1 MTGNDSAEPQI
12 QPLAAAALR
21 QSITDREAAKDDE
34 ALRHQAEADREL
46 EKLFRQLLEEQVS
59 QKELDD
65 IRQKI
70 IRATDQGKMEVEV
83 MRFPSKL
90 CTDKGRAINNVE
102 PNWPDTL
109 QGKPKSFYDF
119 FLKRGRPQGFKLK
132 AMIVDFPGG
141 VPGDVGLVV
150 SWADKK

>member
-1 MTGNDSAEPQI
+1 MTGNDSAEPQR

-21 QSITDREAAKDDE
+21 QSIADRGAAKDDE

-70 IRATDQGKMEVEV
+70 IGATDQGKMEVEV

-150 SWADKK
+150 SWADK

>member
-1 MTGNDSAEPQI
+1 MTGNDSAEPQR

-21 QSITDREAAKDDE
+21 QSIADREAAKDDE

-46 EKLFRQLLEEQVS
+46 EKLFRQHLEEQVS

-70 IRATDQGKMEVEV
+70 MRATNQGKMEVEV

-102 PNWPDTL
+102 PNWPGTL

-119 FLKRGRPQGFKLK
+119 FLERGRPQGFKLK

>member
-1 MTGNDSAEPQI
+1 MTGNDSAEPQR

-21 QSITDREAAKDDE
+21 QSIADREAAKDDE

-46 EKLFRQLLEEQVS
+46 EKIFRQLLEEQVS

-90 CTDKGRAINNVE
+90 CTDKGRAINNLE

-150 SWADKK
+150 SWVDKK